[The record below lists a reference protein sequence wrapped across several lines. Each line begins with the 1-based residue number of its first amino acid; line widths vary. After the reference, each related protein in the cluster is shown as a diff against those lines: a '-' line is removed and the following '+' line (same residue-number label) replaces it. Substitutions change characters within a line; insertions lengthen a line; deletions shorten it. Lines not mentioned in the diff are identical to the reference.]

1 MIHSFVHTLR
11 HEADG
16 VLGIELR
23 PLDGQLLPPFSAGAH
38 VDIHLPGGLQR
49 SYSLVNDPAERHRYV
64 FAVLREPS
72 SRGGSRAVHDQL
84 RIGMPLN
91 LSEPRNSFSLNE
103 DATHTVL
110 VSGGIGITPLL
121 CMARRLRSLARSFEI
136 VFCARSRRVAAFID
150 EVAALAVPVH
160 WHFDDEAGAP
170 PDLRALLAA
179 RPGDGAASTHYYACG
194 PALMLDSFVAVC
206 SELGYVHAHI
216 ERFAAAEPVE
226 HIGSDR
232 GFTVELHRSGLSF
245 DIAPGQSILTIL
257 LDAGVQTSF
266 SCQDGFCG
274 SCETTVLE
282 GEPEHRDSVLSEAER
297 AAGKTMMICV
307 SGCRGDKLVID
318 L

>member
-1 MIHSFVHTLR
+1 MIHAFVHTLR

-64 FAVLREPS
+64 LAVLREPS

-91 LSEPRNSFSLNE
+91 LSEPRNNFLLNE
-103 DATHTVL
+103 DASHTVL

-121 CMARRLRSLARSFEI
+121 CMARRLRTLGRSFEVI
-136 VFCARSRRVAAFID
+136 FCARSRRVAAFID
-150 EVAALAVPVH
+150 EVAALGVPVH
-160 WHFDDEAGAP
+160 WHFDEETGAP
-170 PDLRALLAA
+170 PDLRALLSA
-179 RPGDGAASTHYYACG
+179 RPGDGAQSTHYYACG

-206 SELGYVHAHI
+206 SDLGYVHAHI
-216 ERFAAAEPVE
+216 ERFTAAEPVE

-232 GFTVELHRSGLSF
+232 GFRVELRRSGHSF
-245 DIAPGQSILTIL
+245 EVAPGQSILNIL

-274 SCETTVLE
+274 SCETRVLE

-307 SGCRGDKLVID
+307 SGCRSGKLVLD